1 MNEISSVFS
10 LEGRVAVV
18 TGALGLL
25 GREHCRA
32 LAEAGAT
39 VVASDLDESS
49 ARAWAADL
57 ERQTGRQALGAFL
70 DVADRPSAERL
81 QARVLDRF
89 GRVDVLVNNAGVN
102 DRVEDASDDSD
113 GSRFE
118 NYSLDRWERMLRINV
133 TGTFLCSQVFGAEMA
148 RRASGSIIN
157 ISSTYGRVAPDQSL
171 YRRPDGSQ
179 SFWKSPAYAASK
191 GAIHSF
197 TRFLAAYWG
206 GAGVRVNTL
215 SPGGVANGQEDE
227 FLRAYAARTPL
238 ARMACPGDYRGAIV
252 FLASDASSY
261 MTGADLVVD
270 GGWTAW

>member
-1 MNEISSVFS
+1 MSKISSSFS
-10 LEGRVAVV
+10 LDGRVAVV

-32 LAEAGAT
+32 LAGAGAS
-39 VVASDLDESS
+39 VVAADLDEPS
-49 ARAWAADL
+49 AQAWAADL
-57 ERQTGRQALGAFL
+57 ERETGRPVLGAFL
-70 DVADRPSAERL
+70 DVADRSTAERL
-81 QARVLDRF
+81 QARILDRF
-89 GRVDVLVNNAGVN
+89 SRVDVLVNNAGVN
-102 DRVEDASDDSD
+102 DRVEDAPDDPEQ
-113 GSRFE
+113 SRFE
-118 NYSLDRWERMLRINV
+118 NYPLDRWERMLRVNL

-197 TRFLAAYWG
+197 TRFLATYWG
-206 GAGVRVNTL
+206 AAGVRVNTL
-215 SPGGVANGQEDE
+215 SPGGVANGQEE
-227 FLRAYAARTPL
+227 PFLIAYAARTPL
-238 ARMACPGDYRGAIV
+238 ARMACPGDYRGAVV